1 MKKGLANL
9 TTKSCSRVRLKCEFE
24 SNPFKIKISWFKNE
38 APIDVNKAKIKINR
52 MFINGEAISIL
63 RLNKVDIHDSGFYKC
78 EADNGH
84 QKLNSFAVVKIIN
97 SGGHLVDSFWNF

>member
-1 MKKGLANL
+1 
-9 TTKSCSRVRLKCEFE
+9 
-24 SNPFKIKISWFKNE
+24 
-38 APIDVNKAKIKINR
+38 

-97 SGGHLVDSFWNF
+97 SGGHLVDSFWHF